1 MDFPIK
7 NGDFPWQNVSS
18 PEGNH
23 PKMMVNQQEWWLN
36 QEKTKKNGEFL
47 GVQEKLG
54 DLFKKNTWISY
65 TETKDL
71 SSKNGGII
79 RKIMDLAHEGGKKR
93 SRLGN
98 RHENREGQ
106 HKKRKSCP
114 L

>member
-1 MDFPIK
+1 MIFHSY
-7 NGDFPWQNVSS
+7 VSL

-36 QEKTKKNGEFL
+36 QVEPRKIMKNWVSKKNWGIYSR
-47 GVQEKLG
+47 KI
-54 DLFKKNTWISY
+54 WISS

-79 RKIMDLAHEGGKKR
+79 RKIMSLAHKGGKKR